1 MTYTMTMHLA
11 ALPRRNS
18 VPAGRL
24 RKAPDTLRNIEL
36 MTKKILCLILAAAI
50 CLSFCSCGNE
60 GYGVKT
66 VQTLIE
72 QDYSLAFRTN
82 DPIIYYVVAAIKVL
96 AAEGRVDEL
105 AIKWFGSK
113 TAVTFESDATAL
125 DDLAVPEGREFI
137 IGVDINSFPLVYM
150 SNGTPWGFDIELA
163 IAVADKLGWNLKEQ
177 PIEKENVFSELAS
190 GNIDAAWGG
199 IALEQS
205 RIDNEDYVQYGPY
218 IHNDIVI
225 ASRDGANIGSLK
237 GKTLAMPSTTE
248 AYNALTDSAKTLDK
262 LDNVIRLVGGTTECF
277 NYLYSGKCD
286 VILTDTT
293 ALLYYNCH

>member
-1 MTYTMTMHLA
+1 MA
-11 ALPRRNS
+11 
-18 VPAGRL
+18 
-24 RKAPDTLRNIEL
+24 
-36 MTKKILCLILAAAI
+36 KKILCIVLAAAI
-50 CLSFCSCGNE
+50 CLSCCSCGKG
-60 GYGVKT
+60 GYGVKAI
-66 VQTLIE
+66 QTLIE

-113 TAVTFESDATAL
+113 AVTFESDASAL
-125 DDLAVPEGREFI
+125 DDLAVPKDRVFI

-163 IAVADKLGWNLKEQ
+163 ISVADKLGWQLKEQ
-177 PIEKENVFSELAS
+177 PIEKENVYSELAS
-190 GNIDAAWGG
+190 GNIDCAWGG
-199 IALEQS
+199 IALEQK
-205 RIDNEDYVQYGPY
+205 RIDNEEYVQYGPY

-225 ASRDGANIGSLK
+225 AARDSVNVGSLK

-248 AYNALTDSAKTLDK
+248 AYNALMDETKTLDK
-262 LDNVIRLVGGTTECF
+262 LGNVIRLVGGTTECF